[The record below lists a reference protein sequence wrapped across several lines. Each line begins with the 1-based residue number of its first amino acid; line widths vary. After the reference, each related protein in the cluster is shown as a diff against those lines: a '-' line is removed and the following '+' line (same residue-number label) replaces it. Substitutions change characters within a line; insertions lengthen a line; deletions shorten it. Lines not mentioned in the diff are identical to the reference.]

1 VSRKWLEIFQ
11 PQRNPFMVRQAH
23 HERVGVPK
31 NGYIES
37 VYKLQ
42 PDVLQYVTPE
52 YGKNQVAGE
61 MGRDEDTE

>member
-1 VSRKWLEIFQ
+1 MGKYEKLSRYLDIMET
-11 PQRNPFMVRQAH
+11 NSSD
-23 HERVGVPK
+23 
-31 NGYIES
+31 YYLES

-61 MGRDEDTE
+61 MGRDEDTQ

>member
-1 VSRKWLEIFQ
+1 METNSSDYYL
-11 PQRNPFMVRQAH
+11 
-23 HERVGVPK
+23 
-31 NGYIES
+31 ES

-61 MGRDEDTE
+61 MGRDEDTQ